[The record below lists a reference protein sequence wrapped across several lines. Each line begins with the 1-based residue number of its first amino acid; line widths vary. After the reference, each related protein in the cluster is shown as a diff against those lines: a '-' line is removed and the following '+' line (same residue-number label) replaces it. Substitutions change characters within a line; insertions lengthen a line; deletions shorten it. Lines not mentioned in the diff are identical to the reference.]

1 MELKNG
7 PVSFFKLFFL
17 SLKTVNQAFGS
28 VFFLLICVG
37 LLCALIIALTVG
49 AAFLFGPRIV
59 GLMQIPLSLIS
70 SFVQIAAMLAIVA
83 LLGAKLEK
91 QGLSPLQ
98 ALRDSCLPALYLIA
112 DSILLSVVAGAVLFV
127 AYFLG
132 SFSAVLVTMFALG
145 LVFLPIV
152 FLQQALALRDEGPLS
167 ALHYCFELGKAHYLR
182 ILCNLVGLGLVGLLV
197 VLGGICA
204 LKAWAPEQ
212 FTLISGLLATPQ
224 TAAMAPMLLS
234 MQLMQLPKLTLLFV
248 TIGGAFVYL
257 FLYMFWQAFITALFL
272 NLDYAHRGTQN
283 RDLDGVVVEEH
294 PAHGP
299 APVHAVAPE
308 VGVKQASIRAQN
320 AEDFAHHLDK
330 VYDAKEHLAQALEQE
345 EDRMPTILFDEEM
358 AKQLE
363 QAQQEMQK
371 QKEQS
376 AKNKEDNGPQSIKMS
391 DKSL

>member
-1 MELKNG
+1 MELRNG

-17 SLKTVNQAFGS
+17 SLKAVNQAFGS

-37 LLCALIIALTVG
+37 LLLALLVALTVG
-49 AAFLFGPRIV
+49 AAFLFGPRVV
-59 GLMQIPLSLIS
+59 GPMQIPVSIIS
-70 SFVQIAAMLAIVA
+70 AFVQMAAMLAIVA

-98 ALRDSCLPALYLIA
+98 ALRDSFLPALYFFV
-112 DSILLSVVAGAVLFV
+112 DSIILTLAMGLVLVVA
-127 AYFLG
+127 YMLG
-132 SFSAVLVTMFALG
+132 SFKVLFIALLASCFAL
-145 LVFLPIV
+145 LPFI
-152 FLQQALALRDEGPLS
+152 FLQPILALRDEGPIS
-167 ALHYCFELGKAHYLR
+167 ALSYCIELGKAHYLR
-182 ILCNLVGLGLVGLLV
+182 ILLNLIGLGLVGVLI

-212 FTLISGLLATPQ
+212 FNLVSSLLVSPQ
-224 TAAMAPMLLS
+224 MAAMAPMLLS
-234 MQLMQLPKLTLLFV
+234 MQLMQLPKLTLLFIS
-248 TIGGAFVYL
+248 IGVAFVYL
-257 FLYMFWQAFITALFL
+257 FLYMFGQSFVTALFL
-272 NLDYAHRGTQN
+272 NLDYAQRGTQN
-283 RDLDGVVVEEH
+283 RDLDGVVVKEH
-294 PAHGP
+294 PAHGH
-299 APVHAVAPE
+299 APVHAVAPG
-308 VGVKQASIRAQN
+308 VGVKQVSIRTQN
-320 AEDFAHHLDK
+320 AEDLTHHLDK

-391 DKSL
+391 DKPL

>member
-1 MELKNG
+1 MELRNG

-37 LLCALIIALTVG
+37 LLFALLIALSVG
-49 AAFLFGPRIV
+49 AAFLFGPHVV
-59 GLMQIPLSLIS
+59 GLVKIPLSLIS
-70 SFVQIAAMLAIVA
+70 SFVQLAALLAIVA

-98 ALRDSCLPALYLIA
+98 ALRDACLPALYLIV
-112 DSILLSVVAGAVLFV
+112 DSILLSVAVGALLFV

-132 SFSAVLVTMFALG
+132 SFSAVLITT
-145 LVFLPIV
+145 LVLCFVLLPIT
-152 FLQQALALRDEGPLS
+152 FLQPVLVLRDEGPLS
-167 ALHYCFELGKAHYLR
+167 ALCYCFELGKAHYLH
-182 ILCNLVGLGLVGLLV
+182 ILLNLIALGLVGLLV

-212 FTLISGLLATPQ
+212 FTLVSSLLATPQ

-234 MQLMQLPKLTLLFV
+234 MQLMQLPKLTLLLV
-248 TIGGAFVYL
+248 GVGATFVYL
-257 FLYMFWQAFITALFL
+257 FLFMFWKAFVTALFL

-294 PAHGP
+294 PAHGH

-308 VGVKQASIRAQN
+308 VGVKQASIRTQN
-320 AEDFAHHLDK
+320 AEDLAHHLDK

-391 DKSL
+391 DKPL